1 MLSLCLTSYSIGK
14 DLPETNGGSFLL
26 SIILALK
33 NKINSNIQK
42 NYLQMKTMNGTQ
54 LILPCNINLGLQVFP
69 CSHAAPPC
77 GRKMITTRI
86 QKTHPAVF

>member
-1 MLSLCLTSYSIGK
+1 
-14 DLPETNGGSFLL
+14 
-26 SIILALK
+26 
-33 NKINSNIQK
+33 
-42 NYLQMKTMNGTQ
+42 MKTMNGTQ